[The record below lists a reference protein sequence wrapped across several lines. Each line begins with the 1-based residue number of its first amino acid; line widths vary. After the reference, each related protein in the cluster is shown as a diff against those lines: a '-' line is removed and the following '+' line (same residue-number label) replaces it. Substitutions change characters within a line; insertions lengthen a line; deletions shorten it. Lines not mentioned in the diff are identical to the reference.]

1 MKRVSKKTNAAASM
15 MENFSVEKYQLRL
28 FVTGTT
34 PQSTRA
40 IMNIREI
47 CETHLKGRY
56 NLEIYDLY
64 QQPSLAK
71 KEGIIAVP
79 TLIKRSPLPPRR
91 LVGDLSSQGRV
102 LLGLGITA

>member
-1 MKRVSKKTNAAASM
+1 MKVSSA
-15 MENFSVEKYQLRL
+15 EEYHLRL
-28 FVTGTT
+28 FVTGAT

-40 IMNIREI
+40 IMNIRKI
-47 CETHLKGRY
+47 CETHLKGKY

>member
-1 MKRVSKKTNAAASM
+1 MKRINKKKNIAAAVLERFSM
-15 MENFSVEKYQLRL
+15 EKYHLRL
-28 FVTGTT
+28 FVTGAT

-40 IMNIREI
+40 IMNIKEI
-47 CETHLKGRY
+47 CETHLKGKY

-79 TLIKRSPLPPRR
+79 TLIKRSPLPPKR
-91 LVGDLSSQGRV
+91 LVGDLSSQQRV
-102 LLGLGITA
+102 LLGLGLPA

>member
-1 MKRVSKKTNAAASM
+1 
-15 MENFSVEKYQLRL
+15 MEDFSAGAFHLRL
-28 FVTGTT
+28 FVTGAT

-40 IMNIREI
+40 IMNIREV
-47 CETHLKGRY
+47 CETYLKGRY
-56 NLEIYDLY
+56 SLEIYDLY

-79 TLIKRSPLPPRR
+79 TLIKRSPPPHKR
-91 LVGDLSSQGRV
+91 LVGDLSSQKRV

>member
-1 MKRVSKKTNAAASM
+1 MGVSSAQ
-15 MENFSVEKYQLRL
+15 EYHLRL

>member
-1 MKRVSKKTNAAASM
+1 MEVSSA
-15 MENFSVEKYQLRL
+15 EEYHLRL
-28 FVTGTT
+28 FVTGAT

-40 IMNIREI
+40 IMNVREI

-79 TLIKRSPLPPRR
+79 TLIKRSPFPSKR
-91 LVGDLSSQGRV
+91 LVGDLSSQKRV

>member
-1 MKRVSKKTNAAASM
+1 M
-15 MENFSVEKYQLRL
+15 EKYHLRL
-28 FVTGTT
+28 FVTGAT

-40 IMNIREI
+40 IMNIKEI
-47 CETHLKGRY
+47 CETHLKGKY

-79 TLIKRSPLPPRR
+79 TLIKRSPLPPKR
-91 LVGDLSSQGRV
+91 LVGDLSSQQRV
-102 LLGLGITA
+102 LLGLGLPA

>member
-1 MKRVSKKTNAAASM
+1 M

>member
-1 MKRVSKKTNAAASM
+1 MKKTNKKKSAASLLDK
-15 MENFSVEKYQLRL
+15 FPAIGFHLRL
-28 FVTGTT
+28 FVTGAT

-47 CETHLKGRY
+47 CETHLKGNY

-71 KEGIIAVP
+71 EEGIIAVP
-79 TLIKRSPLPPRR
+79 TLIKRSPPPHKR
-91 LVGDLSSQGRV
+91 LVGDLSSQKRV
-102 LLGLGITA
+102 LVGLGITA

>member
-1 MKRVSKKTNAAASM
+1 M
-15 MENFSVEKYQLRL
+15 MENLSVEKYQLRL
-28 FVTGTT
+28 FVTGAT

>member
-1 MKRVSKKTNAAASM
+1 M

-28 FVTGTT
+28 FVTGAT

>member
-15 MENFSVEKYQLRL
+15 MENLSVEKYQLRL
-28 FVTGTT
+28 FVTGAT

>member
-1 MKRVSKKTNAAASM
+1 M
-15 MENFSVEKYQLRL
+15 MENFSIEKYQLRL